1 MATIGP
7 ATTADTQNLTNAA
20 TAFNNNALGL
30 EDVKS
35 KTTDTLSDISISNFL
50 KLANQS
56 VKFGAAQ
63 LIKTF
68 ADDVKNSSR

>member
-1 MATIGP
+1 MAAIGT
-7 ATTADTQNLTNAA
+7 ATTADTQNLTAA
-20 TAFNNNALGL
+20 AGSFNNNALSL
-30 EDVKS
+30 EAVKS
-35 KTTDTLSDISISNFL
+35 QTTDSLSDISISNFL